1 MSPEDRLEFLMF
13 EMDGLEAELRKAEI
27 YEVRLFSFR
36 SDEVIRKDCLEENI
50 FFLKKKGVIASIDEY
65 RIIRRNL
72 IKTVETI
79 KGYDRDLERL
89 KLSIDVQKSKLA
101 LIEEEKQ
108 KLLQEIEQ
116 GKKSNVLLFKR
127 K

>member
-50 FFLKKKGVIASIDEY
+50 SFLKKKGVIASIDEY